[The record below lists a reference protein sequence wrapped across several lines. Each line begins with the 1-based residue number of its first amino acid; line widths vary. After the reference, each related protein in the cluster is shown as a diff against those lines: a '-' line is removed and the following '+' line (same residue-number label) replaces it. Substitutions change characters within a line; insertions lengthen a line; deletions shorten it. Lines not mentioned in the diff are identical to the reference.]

1 VHVKFQLFTV
11 LRMPIVAGIF
21 YCIDHSPHTFNLLL
35 TSDMSDNE
43 LWHLLSTY
51 LDTTLE

>member
-1 VHVKFQLFTV
+1 
-11 LRMPIVAGIF
+11 MPIVAGIF

-43 LWHLLSTY
+43 LLSTC
-51 LDTTLE
+51 LDTTLEWFCNGDGDARIV